1 MANASNNFD
10 TFTIEAFMHSLLRLL
25 SLSRQSGRLIQ
36 SVALA
41 FVLSLGVAIAAPA
54 LQAQNQ
60 SPDTQVICLGQGGMK
75 TVTFAADGT
84 ATEVQT
90 AHGQQCLLCG
100 ALLAL
105 PHASQSRSSLQTMR
119 FAQPLL
125 AVAPRTTAFEY
136 RTPPSRAPPTS
147 KN

>member
-1 MANASNNFD
+1 
-10 TFTIEAFMHSLLRLL
+10 MHSLLRLL
-25 SLSRQSGRLIQ
+25 HLSRQSGRLIQ

-84 ATEVQT
+84 AVEVQT
-90 AHGQQCLLCG
+90 VHGLDCPLCG
-100 ALLAL
+100 ALPPLLLARLVQIDMQTLAL
-105 PHASQSRSSLQTMR
+105 LPQPTASAATVNSPKRL
-119 FAQPLL
+119 
-125 AVAPRTTAFEY
+125 
-136 RTPPSRAPPTS
+136 TPPARAPPAFKVTS
-147 KN
+147 KLAA